1 MTAESDRQLPAGNE
15 IFLDHVGYFAAD
27 LGVAGGQLERLGF
40 QVSPVNLQQNPDA
53 GGVLRPSGTSNRLA
67 MLRRGFIEVL
77 AVTHDTPLAER
88 VKEALRRYAGLHLI
102 ALSHDDLAAQRARLV
117 AAGFKMHDTV
127 NLRRQTQTPDGPR
140 EVSWSVLRPEAGAL
154 PEGRVQYVKCHTPD
168 AVWPPALTR
177 HPNKADAVT
186 DMLLCSNDR
195 RASAERLGRYAARKP
210 EHEGARSTLAL
221 DRGRLVFVEPGEAA
235 KFLPGFAAPDLPF
248 MAGQAI
254 RSADLAATRDALARN
269 GMKPVVDRGDLVC
282 VGPSDALGGY
292 LLFHA
297 AKVDDP
303 WGTLATARRIN
314 APASPAGASAAPRR
328 WRRPIFTG
336 CDMPATAEVLES
348 QRLNRFPR
356 SCFKTRRLVWL
367 GSA

>member
-1 MTAESDRQLPAGNE
+1 MLSLSKHEDASTRERTGMTAESDRQLPAGNE

-53 GGVLRPSGTSNRLA
+53 GGVLHPSGTSNRLA

-127 NLRRQTQTPDGPR
+127 DLRRQTQTPDGPR
-140 EVSWSVLRPEAGAL
+140 EVSWSVLRPEARAL
-154 PEGRVQYVKCHTPD
+154 PEGRVQFVECHTPES
-168 AVWPPALTR
+168 VWPPVLTV

-186 DMLLCSNDR
+186 DILLCVDNR
-195 RASAERLGRYAARKP
+195 RESAERLGRYAARTP
-210 EHEGARSTLAL
+210 QHEAARSTLAL
-221 DRGRLVFVEPGEAA
+221 DRGRLMFVDPGEAV

-254 RSADLAATRDALARN
+254 RSADLAATRDAL
-269 GMKPVVDRGDLVC
+269 KRGGVAPLFSDNELIC
-282 VGPSDALGGY
+282 IGSKDALGGY
-292 LLFHA
+292 LLFHSA
-297 AKVDDP
+297 SVADP
-303 WGTLATARRIN
+303 WKTLAGR
-314 APASPAGASAAPRR
+314 
-328 WRRPIFTG
+328 
-336 CDMPATAEVLES
+336 V
-348 QRLNRFPR
+348 
-356 SCFKTRRLVWL
+356 
-367 GSA
+367 